1 MNNFAPPTFC
11 EKLHLCYN
19 LQTSYLHS
27 TYYHLQPTPTTYNL
41 HLPPTTY
48 TYHLQP
54 TPTTYKPTGYNLLT
68 TLCKCDTI
76 PTNTKG
82 NTSDFLFTMEEYLIK
97 IVVFKS
103 KNAIIKI

>member
-1 MNNFAPPTFC
+1 M
-11 EKLHLCYN
+11 
-19 LQTSYLHS
+19 
-27 TYYHLQPTPTTYNL
+27 LQPTNLIPTFNL
-41 HLPPTTY
+41 Q

-97 IVVFKS
+97 IVVF
-103 KNAIIKI
+103 